1 MELITQPGAVP
12 APGPEPMLK
21 VESLIVSHGPI
32 EAVHGISFAVDQGRC
47 VSLLGPNGAGKTSTI
62 SALMGVA
69 RSSGRIAFDGAD
81 ISALSVESRVQAG
94 MSVAPEGRRIFSNLS
109 VEENLVLGGA
119 TRPDRD
125 GKDADIARWFETF
138 PILGE
143 RRDQLA
149 GTLSGGEQ
157 QMLAISRALMTRPKI
172 LLLDEPSL
180 GLAPKIVSQIFQM
193 IEQLKAEGMTILL
206 VEQNA
211 TQALRL
217 SDYAYLLNN
226 GQIVADGTKEALG
239 QSSALM
245 TELTGIA

>member
-1 MELITQPGAVP
+1 
-12 APGPEPMLK
+12 MLK
-21 VESLIVSHGPI
+21 VDNLTVSHGPI
-32 EAVHGISFAVDQGRC
+32 EAVHGISFQVDAGRC

-62 SALMGVA
+62 SAIAGVA
-69 RSSGRIAFDGAD
+69 KASGRIEFSGQD
-81 ISALSVESRVQAG
+81 ISGIGVEDRVRGGISVS
-94 MSVAPEGRRIFSNLS
+94 PEGRRVFANLS

-119 TRPDRD
+119 LR
-125 GKDADIARWFETF
+125 KDADGKAADIAKWLQTF

-143 RRDQLA
+143 RRDQPA

-157 QMLAISRALMTRPKI
+157 QMLAIARALMTRPKI

-180 GLAPKIVSQIFQM
+180 GLAPKIVGQIFQM
-193 IEQLKAEGMTILL
+193 IDRLKSEGMTILL

-226 GQIVADGTKEALG
+226 GRIVAEGTRETLG
-239 QSSALM
+239 QSDALM
-245 TELTGIA
+245 AELTGIA